1 MRVRDWALARLAEQ
15 DLLQV
20 FDGAP
25 DDAAPSIGW
34 SPRPDGK
41 GQRDVFHDGDGRAHQ
56 YACLYAAPGTRS
68 REDERQNGLGGTT
81 DNVFQVTAAGGD
93 QRRCGLAVEKVL
105 DALHGQRLPGGGICR
120 ADAFAPTPRIDRDPS
135 PSRAYVPLIFR
146 VASGD
151 A

>member
-1 MRVRDWALARLAEQ
+1 MNVHDWALAQLAAQ
-15 DLLQV
+15 SLLQV

-25 DDAAPSIGW
+25 DDAAVSIGW
-34 SPRPDGK
+34 TPRPDGK
-41 GQRDVFHDGDGRAHQ
+41 GQRDVFLDPDGRAHQ
-56 YACLYAAPGTRS
+56 YACLYAAPGTRA
-68 REDERQNGLGGTT
+68 REDERLTGTHGTT

-105 DALHGQRLPGGGICR
+105 AALNGQRLPGGGLCR
-120 ADAFAPTPRIDRDPS
+120 ADAFAPFPRVDKDPS
-135 PSRAYVPLIFR
+135 PSRTYVPLIFR